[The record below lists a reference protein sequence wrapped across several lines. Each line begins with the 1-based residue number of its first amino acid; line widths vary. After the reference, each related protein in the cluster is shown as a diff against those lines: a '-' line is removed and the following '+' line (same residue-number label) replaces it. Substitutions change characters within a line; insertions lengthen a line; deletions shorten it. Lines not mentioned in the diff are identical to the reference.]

1 MINTEHLTHRCDFGY
16 TGLTCDI
23 PVVPHLTT
31 MMEQFVDDSSL
42 NTNNALHIKGAS
54 LSFRC
59 GVLSSG
65 KSLVFEKDGPRRLVT
80 TDLNTT
86 DDRYDR
92 FMLSL
97 LYMYIYLFSAILI
110 RSTIRSKSLNVSILT
125 NLISKTF
132 YKIF

>member
-1 MINTEHLTHRCDFGY
+1 MCKHLIINTVHLTHRCDFGY
-16 TGLTCDI
+16 TGLTCDL
-23 PVVPHLTT
+23 PVVPHQTT

-65 KSLVFEKDGPRRLVT
+65 KSLVFDKDGPRRLVT

-86 DDRYDR
+86 DDRYDK
-92 FMLSL
+92 FILHL
-97 LYMYIYLFSAILI
+97 LYMFIFLVSFSFDQLNQ
-110 RSTIRSKSLNVSILT
+110 SLNASILK
-125 NLISKTF
+125 NHHQQKTV
-132 YKIF
+132 